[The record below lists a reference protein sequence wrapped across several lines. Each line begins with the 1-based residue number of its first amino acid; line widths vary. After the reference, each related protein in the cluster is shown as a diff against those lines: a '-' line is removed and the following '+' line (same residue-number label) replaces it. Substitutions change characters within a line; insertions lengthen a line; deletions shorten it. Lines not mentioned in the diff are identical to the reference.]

1 VQYHFHQEIG
11 AGKKALD
18 KKTPEEINP
27 SGVIE
32 AIEY

>member
-1 VQYHFHQEIG
+1 VQYYFYHEIG
-11 AGKKALD
+11 AGIKASD
-18 KKTPEEINP
+18 KKTPEETNP